1 MMEWI
6 LMIAGMAM
14 ALVAGVFLGFSDF
27 IMRGLLQAPAFQGA
41 AGMVGLNRTVYRSV
55 FMVLLIGFVPVSGAL
70 GVVALWQ
77 LEGAA
82 RALTLTGGVAYLIG
96 VLAVT
101 GMGNVP
107 MNTRLD
113 AMDGKPS
120 ETATYWPRYVQ
131 RWTRLNHLRTA
142 GSAVAALCWLAAAHT
157 V

>member
-1 MMEWI
+1 MEWI
-6 LMIAGMAM
+6 FMPAGLAV

-27 IMRGLLQAPAFQGA
+27 IMRGLAQAPASQGA

-55 FMVLLIGFVPVSGAL
+55 FMVLLLGLVPVSGAL
-70 GVVALWQ
+70 GLLALWQ
-77 LEGAA
+77 LEGVA
-82 RALTLTGGVAYLIG
+82 RTLTLVGVGTYLIG

-113 AMDGKPS
+113 EMSGKPR
-120 ETATYWPRYVQ
+120 EIAGYWPHYAQ
-131 RWTRLNHLRTA
+131 RWTRLNHARTA
-142 GSAVAALCWLAAAHT
+142 GSALAAICWLSAAQL